1 MSRKKGSAA
10 ALSLG
15 VAALTAP
22 FTPLAAPAG
31 LAVSPG
37 TGLVTL

>member
-15 VAALTAP
+15 VAALMTP
-22 FTPLAAPAG
+22 FTPLTAHVS

-37 TGLVTL
+37 TGLVSV